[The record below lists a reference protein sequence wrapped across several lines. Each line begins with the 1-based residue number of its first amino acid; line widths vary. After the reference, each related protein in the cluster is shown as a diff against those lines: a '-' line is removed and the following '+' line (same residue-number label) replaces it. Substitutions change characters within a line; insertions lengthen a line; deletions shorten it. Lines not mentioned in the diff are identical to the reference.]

1 MSGFA
6 FSHQFSHRWLNT
18 PDVVKQTIVQELND
32 IVTLLQPTTDLDNFN
47 FRVTNLHDAVESLM
61 EVERI
66 RLQAEREEQQRLEQ
80 ERLEQE
86 RLEQER
92 LEAQKRE
99 ATRLEQERLEKERA
113 EQEKQARLEAEAL
126 EIARLEQDRIEIEQ
140 LENDYNIAKKSAK
153 KQASTVILSEETP
166 TATSVENQPAEIAG
180 ISETLPVTQGTE
192 AVTRHPSE
200 IVYAINDA
208 SEVFADNHDAQIAI
222 EETKTHEQP
231 TEVLVKTLATDSTP
245 SLEAIKQQIISEL
258 QVHIEKYL
266 QESMGLLQADLN
278 TWLHEEVDR
287 QLAQHTQVNNAPLAD

>member
-80 ERLEQE
+80 ERLE
-86 RLEQER
+86 
-92 LEAQKRE
+92 AQKRE
-99 ATRLEQERLEKERA
+99 AARLEQERLEKERA

-166 TATSVENQPAEIAG
+166 TATSVENQPAEIAETP
-180 ISETLPVTQGTE
+180 ETLPVTQGTE

-200 IVYAINDA
+200 IVYAISDA
-208 SEVFADNHDAQIAI
+208 SEVSADNHDAQIAI

-231 TEVLVKTLATDSTP
+231 TEVLVKTLAIDSTP
-245 SLEAIKQQIISEL
+245 SLETIKQQIISEL

-287 QLAQHTQVNNAPLAD
+287 QLAQHTQVNDAPLAD

>member
-92 LEAQKRE
+92 LEQERLEQERE
-99 ATRLEQERLEKERA
+99 AARLEQERLEKERA

-153 KQASTVILSEETP
+153 KQASTVILSEDTL
-166 TATSVENQPAEIAG
+166 TTSIENQPAETP
-180 ISETLPVTQGTE
+180 ETLPVTQGTE

-200 IVYAINDA
+200 IVYAISDA
-208 SEVFADNHDAQIAI
+208 SEVSADNHDAQIAI

-258 QVHIEKYL
+258 QMHIEKYL